1 MNCKDLN
8 KILLFYIQGELAP
21 ETQTEAE
28 RHISSCH
35 TCQALFNELNQ
46 TLDVITT
53 EKNIPDNPF
62 FYTRL
67 KQRIESI
74 KDEQSEVIFSSTLF
88 KSWHLIPLSLLI
100 IIGIAFG
107 ILLGNSASTVKSS
120 STILSERSS
129 ALKASADE
137 YFLNDINQDTF
148 YAYFQ
153 NDKK

>member
-1 MNCKDLN
+1 M
-8 KILLFYIQGELAP
+8 LFYIQGELAP
-21 ETQTEAE
+21 EIQTEVE
-28 RHISSCH
+28 QHISSCNA
-35 TCQALFNELNQ
+35 CQTLFNELSQ
-46 TLDVITT
+46 TLDVITI
-53 EKNIPDNPF
+53 EKNIPEHPF

-67 KQRIESI
+67 KQRIENI
-74 KDEQSEVIFSSTLF
+74 KDEQSEAIFSPTFF
-88 KSWHLIPLSLLI
+88 KSWHLIPVSLLI